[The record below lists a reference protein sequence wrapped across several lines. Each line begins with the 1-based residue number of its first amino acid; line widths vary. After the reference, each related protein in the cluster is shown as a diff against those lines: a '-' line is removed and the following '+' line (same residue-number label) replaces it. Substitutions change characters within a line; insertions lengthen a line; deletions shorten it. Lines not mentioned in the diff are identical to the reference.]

1 MCVNFIFVNLL
12 AVIMFLRLLLV
23 WKIVV
28 IFVKNVAIT
37 IVYLEN
43 CIKS

>member
-12 AVIMFLRLLLV
+12 AVTMFLRLLFV

-28 IFVKNVAIT
+28 IFVKSVAIT